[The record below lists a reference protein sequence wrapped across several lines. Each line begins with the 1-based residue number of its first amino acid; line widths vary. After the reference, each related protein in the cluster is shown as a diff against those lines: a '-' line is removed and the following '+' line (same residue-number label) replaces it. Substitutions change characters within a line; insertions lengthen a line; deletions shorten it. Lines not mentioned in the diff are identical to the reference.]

1 MLYLQRNSTFKAIKA
16 PTHHWSIRPA
26 WKWRKTKNVS
36 FFSVGNIITNTNTSI
51 CTITDDIIVK
61 RSNLHGQKFWAIDKV
76 PCDELRPTILNSK
89 LRYMIME
96 YCVGEL
102 QELLEAA
109 PDKRFP
115 IFQAHRYD
123 ACLNVLQ
130 VCMYYRS
137 YLILSLFRVMT
148 ILWCINLHII
158 DFICCDTGYQQLDL
172 SDDDI

>member
-1 MLYLQRNSTFKAIKA
+1 MY
-16 PTHHWSIRPA
+16 P
-26 WKWRKTKNVS
+26 
-36 FFSVGNIITNTNTSI
+36 FSQFGNIITNTNTSI

-61 RSNLHGQKFWAIDKV
+61 SSNLHGQKFWAIDKV
-76 PCDELRPTILNSK
+76 PYDELRPTILNSK

-123 ACLNVLQ
+123 ACPNVLQ
-130 VCMYYRS
+130 VIPNPQSVQSNDNFMMHKFAYHWF
-137 YLILSLFRVMT
+137 YLLWHWISTVRFVRWWYLAKMIILL
-148 ILWCINLHII
+148 
-158 DFICCDTGYQQLDL
+158 Y
-172 SDDDI
+172 